1 MSMGERLERLPRT
14 TVRPSTIEAMEVE
27 QVPASEWEKWVATND
42 GLLVDVRQP
51 DEWELG
57 TLPGAELISMVDLPA
72 AMTEMDPST
81 PTLLVCRSG
90 SRSQRAAVFLAMSG
104 FTSVANLA
112 GGMKALGLQA

>member
-1 MSMGERLERLPRT
+1 
-14 TVRPSTIEAMEVE
+14 
-27 QVPASEWEKWVATND
+27 
-42 GLLVDVRQP
+42 
-51 DEWELG
+51 
-57 TLPGAELISMVDLPA
+57 MVDLPA